1 GHDQDPAGGFIRRHV
16 PELAAVAGALVHEPW
31 RLDAG
36 ERARLCPYYPAR
48 IVIHEEAARAAKA
61 ALFAR
66 RQLVEAQREADAV
79 QRRHGSRRGRGRG
92 LALAR
97 PQRSARA
104 NAAPGQLSLDL
115 DPGPDHDQ
123 GRPAGG

>member
-31 RLDAG
+31 RLDTG
-36 ERARLCPYYPAR
+36 ERARLCPDYPAR
-48 IVIHEEAARAAKA
+48 IVIHEEAVRSAKA

-79 QRRHGSRRGRGRG
+79 QRRHGSRRGRG
-92 LALAR
+92 LAR
-97 PQRSARA
+97 PQRNARA
-104 NAAPGQLSLDL
+104 RAAPGQLSLDL
-115 DPGPDHDQ
+115 DLDPDPDHDHDH